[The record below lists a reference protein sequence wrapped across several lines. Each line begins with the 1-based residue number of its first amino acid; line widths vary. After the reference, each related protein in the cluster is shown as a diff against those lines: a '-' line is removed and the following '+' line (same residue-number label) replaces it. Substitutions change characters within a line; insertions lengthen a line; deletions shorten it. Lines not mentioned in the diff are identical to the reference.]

1 MRAADLS
8 EYDAVVAKVDAAVS
22 KASATAELAC
32 RAGCDSCCVAGLSVL
47 PVEAAALERH
57 LAERGARGEPL
68 AFTARGK
75 GHCVFLDVSGRCS
88 VYAARPM
95 LCRTHGLPL
104 RTTGEHPRGSLR
116 VIGDNVTVCE
126 LNFTTR
132 PPTPAE
138 TLDAT
143 AILQLLVVVDR
154 RHRERVGLKDD
165 TRRVPLHDVRHRL
178 TPSGA
183 R

>member
-1 MRAADLS
+1 MRVADLS
-8 EYDAVVAKVDAAVS
+8 EYDAVVAKVDAAVA

-47 PVEAAALERH
+47 PVEAAALRRH
-57 LAERGARGEPL
+57 LAQRTERGEL
-68 AFTARGK
+68 AFTAKGN
-75 GHCVFLDVSGRCS
+75 GHCVFLDVAGRCS
-88 VYAARPM
+88 VYAARPI

-104 RTTGEHPRGSLR
+104 RTSGEAPRGSLR
-116 VIGDNVTVCE
+116 VVGDDVTVCN

-143 AILQLLVVVDR
+143 AILKLLVVVDR
-154 RHRERVGLKDD
+154 RHRERAGLKDD
-165 TRRVPLHDVRHRL
+165 TSRVTLDDLRDELDLPGVD
-178 TPSGA
+178 
-183 R
+183 